1 MLEAYVEDSFEAEG
15 LDDHIAVLKICF
27 HLPSYRHITR
37 VKSLYNQ
44 TGDIEDLLREER
56 EYMLKGLYRT

>member
-1 MLEAYVEDSFEAEG
+1 MEDSFEA
-15 LDDHIAVLKICF
+15 DDLIALLKICF
-27 HLPSYRHITR
+27 HLPSYRHIIK